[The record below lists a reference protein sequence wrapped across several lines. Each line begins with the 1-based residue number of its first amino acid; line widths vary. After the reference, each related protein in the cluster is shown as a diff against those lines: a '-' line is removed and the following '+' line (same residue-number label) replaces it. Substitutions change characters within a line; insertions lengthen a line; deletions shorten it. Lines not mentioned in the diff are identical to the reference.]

1 MIRVFVGSLLN
12 FSNTCLELDPCL
24 RTVEKLWHMS
34 YVRVFFVSGWDVHAL
49 CLSEPSG
56 DDYVVQVMI
65 YLGAEWFLWN
75 VVIPAFGAGSA
86 GLRCARYVRA
96 LIVVSYI

>member
-1 MIRVFVGSLLN
+1 
-12 FSNTCLELDPCL
+12 
-24 RTVEKLWHMS
+24 MS
-34 YVRVFFVSGWDVHAL
+34 HVRVFFVPGWNVYAL

-86 GLRCARYVRA
+86 SLRCARYVRA
-96 LIVVSYI
+96 LIVASYI